1 MAECDILSN
10 KRERLIAVAYPS
22 LQYSV
27 FQHTIQT
34 QKHHIAN
41 PTQENSGKSAREHIV
56 QQKIQYAPPL
66 FAAILLPCQRTLRSG
81 TP

>member
-1 MAECDILSN
+1 METIN
-10 KRERLIAVAYPS
+10 HVIPVAYPS

-27 FQHTIQT
+27 FQNTIPT

-41 PTQENSGKSAREHIV
+41 PTQENSGKSALCILYNKKYNMRRP
-56 QQKIQYAPPL
+56 YLPL
-66 FAAILLPCQRTLRSG
+66 FSCSANARSGSG